1 MKRLTLLDIII
12 IIFVLTAAIG
22 FVVTTFCH
30 SGIGGG
36 NTVHID
42 TPTAAYEYPL
52 DKNQTLEI
60 KGSEGVTVIEIRDKS
75 IRFVSSPCPGKTCV
89 GIGTVS
95 SPHIPIVCLPNGVSA
110 YITGKAE
117 FDAISR

>member
-1 MKRLTLLDIII
+1 MKRITILDIII
-12 IIFVLTAAIG
+12 ILLIAGISVVFVIFSIL
-22 FVVTTFCH
+22 H
-30 SGIGGG
+30 GGQG

-52 DKNQTLEI
+52 NKNQTLEI
-60 KGSEGVTVIEIRDKS
+60 QGLNGITVIEIANQS
-75 IRFVSSPCPGKTCV
+75 IRFVSSPCPGKTCI

-110 YITGKAE
+110 YITGNAE
-117 FDAISR
+117 FDEISR